1 MSDAEEVS
9 QPTAEDMGETGP
21 DDVSPT
27 EAVEGPAEAVEEPA
41 EVREEIDYLA
51 PSLLESITT
60 VTPEQLLS
68 MEASEDVTRDT
79 SLEEIIQSSVG
90 DIRED
95 KVVDGRVIGAND
107 REVLVDIG
115 FKSEG
120 IVPREEFGPNE
131 LPQIGD
137 EISVYLVRMED
148 INGQTVLS
156 KEKADFMT
164 QWADIRDK
172 AQTGETISG
181 RVMRRVKGGMIVD
194 LAGVPAFL
202 PGSQI
207 DIRPVQDFDEY
218 IGQEFEFK
226 IVKLNEARKN
236 IVLSRKE
243 LLEADLQE
251 RRSSLIA
258 QLHAGQVIEGRVKNI
273 TDFGVFVDL
282 GGLDGLLHI
291 TDLSWGRV
299 NHPSE
304 MVELDELIT
313 VKVIDFDT
321 EKQRVSLGLK
331 QLQPHPWD
339 SVELKYPVDSTI
351 SGKVVSM
358 TNYGVFVEVEK
369 GVEGLVH
376 VSEMSWT
383 KHIRHPSEMFTL
395 GEAIDT
401 KILNVDV
408 EDRKMS
414 LGVKQLQ
421 PDPWD
426 QIEEKYQVGEILKG
440 TVRNLTQFGAFVE
453 LEEGI
458 DGLIHITD
466 LSWTVSVRHPRELLK
481 KGDQVQVR
489 VLDVSRENRRI
500 ALGLKQVSDDPWD
513 KIQVHFTSGKQV
525 SGEVI
530 RILDKGVILQLEM
543 EMEGLIPLRVMSKT
557 ERKRIAEDLK
567 PGDVLKVTVQEL
579 NIDDKKV
586 ILIPE
591 GLLTPS
597 APEEGAAPEEAD
609 VAEAEPAPTAEDEV
623 PADAQPEELAAAPE
637 EDAGPEADVAE
648 AEPAPTAE
656 DDAPADAQPEELAA
670 APEEDAASEADV
682 AAPEVEPAPVAKDE
696 VPPAAQPEDQPAS
709 EDVAAP
715 EELADPEEVAAPA
728 DEAGAKAPV
737 ASKTGKTKPA
747 AKSKAAT
754 GETAKAKTAAKRKT
768 AKKSPAKGKTAA
780 KAKTAKKA
788 AASTKATSKSKRGTT
803 SAAGDKKDEQS
814 TEEAAGKD

>member
-1 MSDAEEVS
+1 MSDTEEIS
-9 QPTAEDMGETGP
+9 QPTAEETGETGS
-21 DDVSPT
+21 DDLSI
-27 EAVEGPAEAVEEPA
+27 AEAVEESAEAVEEQA

-68 MEASEDVTRDT
+68 MEASEEVTRDK
-79 SLEEIIQSSVG
+79 SLEEIIQASVG

-95 KVVDGRVIGAND
+95 KVVSGRVIGANE
-107 REVLVDIG
+107 REILVDIG

-164 QWADIRDK
+164 QWADLRDK
-172 AQTGETISG
+172 AQSGETING

-218 IGQEFEFK
+218 IGQEFDFK

-258 QLHAGQVIEGRVKNI
+258 QLHTGQVIEGRVKNI

-304 MVELDELIT
+304 MVDLDELIS

-339 SVELKYPVDSTI
+339 SVEAKYPVDSTI

-358 TNYGVFVEVEK
+358 TNYGIFVEVEK

-395 GEAIDT
+395 GQAIET

-426 QIEEKYQVGEILKG
+426 QIEEKYQVGEVLTG

-500 ALGLKQVSDDPWD
+500 ALGLKQVSEDPWD
-513 KIQVHFTSGKQV
+513 KIQAYFTSGKQV
-525 SGEVI
+525 TGEVI
-530 RILDKGVILQLEM
+530 RILDKGVIVQLEM
-543 EMEGLIPLRVMSKT
+543 DMEGLIPLRVMSKP
-557 ERKRIAEDLK
+557 ERKQITEDLK
-567 PGDVLKVTVQEL
+567 PGDALKVTVQEL
-579 NIDDKKV
+579 NVDDKKV

-591 GLLTPS
+591 GLSTPS
-597 APEEGAAPEEAD
+597 APQGDAVPEEAATPEKEPVPAPEVD
-609 VAEAEPAPTAEDEV
+609 ATEGAEAEPAPAAKDE
-623 PADAQPEELAAAPE
+623 
-637 EDAGPEADVAE
+637 
-648 AEPAPTAE
+648 
-656 DDAPADAQPEELAA
+656 APADAQPEDQAA
-670 APEEDAASEADV
+670 VPEEAATPEKEPV
-682 AAPEVEPAPVAKDE
+682 PAPEVDVTEGAEAEPAPAAKDE
-696 VPPAAQPEDQPAS
+696 APADAQPEDQ
-709 EDVAAP
+709 AAV
-715 EELADPEEVAAPA
+715 PEEVAAPA
-728 DEAGAKAPV
+728 DEAGAKAPAV
-737 ASKTGKTKPA
+737 SKKGKSKAA

-754 GETAKAKTAAKRKT
+754 GKTVKAKTAAKPKTEKKTAGKGGT
-768 AKKSPAKGKTAA
+768 AKKSPAKARTA
-780 KAKTAKKA
+780 TKA
-788 AASTKATSKSKRGTT
+788 AASTKGSSQAKRGKTE
-803 SAAGDKKDEQS
+803 AGGDKESAPTDEQPP
-814 TEEAAGKD
+814 EEAAGKD